1 MLSPGSPLKLRA
13 IIGTNM
19 RGWCGVMRLDAAG
32 SSCCDG
38 SSWGSAGASSKGFSR
53 VSESETESASELS
66 VDGVDVPV
74 DSISMPVDEG
84 VMLITRWRGR
94 RYLWQRGSAAW

>member
-1 MLSPGSPLKLRA
+1 M
-13 IIGTNM
+13 
-19 RGWCGVMRLDAAG
+19 MRLDAAG

-84 VMLITRWRGR
+84 VIISSPGGEVVDTSGNVEVRRGELR
-94 RYLWQRGSAAW
+94 DSACLGPSLQAD

>member
-1 MLSPGSPLKLRA
+1 MLSPDSPLKLCA
-13 IIGTNM
+13 VIGTNM

-32 SSCCDG
+32 CCDG
-38 SSWGSAGASSKGFSR
+38 SSWGSAGGSKGFSR

-74 DSISMPVDEG
+74 DSISVPVDEG
-84 VMLITRWRGR
+84 VMLITRWRGHR
-94 RYLWQRGSAAW
+94 CL